1 MVVQWLGLCPS
12 TAGGMGLIPVGNK
25 ILYAGAVQPKSF
37 LMIIIKSSEA
47 ANGLVYWRK
56 IKRPGKL
63 E

>member
-1 MVVQWLGLCPS
+1 
-12 TAGGMGLIPVGNK
+12 MGLIPVGNK

-47 ANGLVYWRK
+47 ANGLVCWRK